1 MALYLQTMFVGIIKV
16 ELLTMLC
23 LVRNSFE
30 NKNPPN
36 FVENLKCPAQNLHW
50 QKFVPIQ
57 TAKRSKVGQLHN
69 VLKESL
75 VDLPIQFQTKIIN
88 AVQQCVLLLVFLIV
102 VYYQIL
108 QVYLQA
114 FLQVEFPYNTWQ
126 SVKSWRMCFPSFP
139 TDRLDFPTF
148 QANVGMREVVIW
160 RFLCIFLL
168 GAILCHIEVDSIE
181 VKKECSDRWR

>member
-1 MALYLQTMFVGIIKV
+1 MNETFHLIAQNQGFYKVLSLKTFLNVCVHFHLIIRKERMALYLQTMFVGIIKV

-108 QVYLQA
+108 QVYLLA
-114 FLQVEFPYNTWQ
+114 FLQVKFPYNT
-126 SVKSWRMCFPSFP
+126 
-139 TDRLDFPTF
+139 
-148 QANVGMREVVIW
+148 
-160 RFLCIFLL
+160 
-168 GAILCHIEVDSIE
+168 
-181 VKKECSDRWR
+181 